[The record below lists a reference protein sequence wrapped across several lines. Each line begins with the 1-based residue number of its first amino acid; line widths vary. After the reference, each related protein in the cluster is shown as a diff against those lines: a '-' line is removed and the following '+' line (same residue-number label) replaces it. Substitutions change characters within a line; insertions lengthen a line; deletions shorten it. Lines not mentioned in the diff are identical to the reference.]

1 LLTDDREIYER
12 AIIFAHYERHSEIT
26 LDYLKKG
33 AGIPWGGCKYRMHQL
48 SSAVGVVK
56 IKYFKEEIEEIDKAM
71 NYFCDLLDEIPG
83 IKTHR
88 PPKNSGSTKG
98 AWYHPVAFLEK
109 EKLEGLS
116 LTRFCE
122 AMRAEGIPVF
132 PGCNKPL
139 HLHPLFHTIDVYND
153 GKPTNLRNIKENII
167 QSKGSLS
174 VSESIGKRVFTI
186 PLFRKFKPSIIEKY
200 ASGFEKVLRNYKE
213 LLKDDK
219 GDPEEVGKW
228 GLTFGI

>member
-1 LLTDDREIYER
+1 
-12 AIIFAHYERHSEIT
+12 
-26 LDYLKKG
+26 
-33 AGIPWGGCKYRMHQL
+33 
-48 SSAVGVVK
+48 
-56 IKYFKEEIEEIDKAM
+56 
-71 NYFCDLLDEIPG
+71 
-83 IKTHR
+83 
-88 PPKNSGSTKG
+88 
-98 AWYHPVAFLEK
+98 
-109 EKLEGLS
+109 
-116 LTRFCE
+116 
-122 AMRAEGIPVF
+122 MRAEGIPVS

-153 GKPTNLRNIKENII
+153 GKPTNLRNIKENIV
-167 QSKGSLS
+167 QSKGSLP

-219 GDPEEVGKW
+219 GDPEEIGKW